1 MRTRTPTLIA
11 TALFTQLMPS
21 LDYFL
26 ERTRGLCESLN
37 LLQFKR
43 TGIFTNAFNRGAP
56 ITRLLKDSAPEEY
69 ALYKIHRKNP
79 VFSSSNDVN
88 DDDSE
93 AALMEVLPERK
104 DGKSLFVDKSFN
116 EYTQIKTTNEG
127 KRTAVRVPD
136 VSSYPETGSEPE
148 HNSQTERW
156 IFSACGEDAPVD
168 RLCSMVVELVE
179 KYPHLD
185 ENDVMEKIS
194 EYSREYEELST
205 GMRQYRA
212 TIDEQRRRLKAY
224 NSGTLEQQN
233 TSDEIDIDELI
244 RNEEEA
250 IEKLEQQLTQ
260 EFVRR
265 E

>member
-1 MRTRTPTLIA
+1 
-11 TALFTQLMPS
+11 
-21 LDYFL
+21 
-26 ERTRGLCESLN
+26 
-37 LLQFKR
+37 
-43 TGIFTNAFNRGAP
+43 
-56 ITRLLKDSAPEEY
+56 
-69 ALYKIHRKNP
+69 
-79 VFSSSNDVN
+79 
-88 DDDSE
+88 
-93 AALMEVLPERK
+93 
-104 DGKSLFVDKSFN
+104 
-116 EYTQIKTTNEG
+116 
-127 KRTAVRVPD
+127 
-136 VSSYPETGSEPE
+136 
-148 HNSQTERW
+148 
-156 IFSACGEDAPVD
+156 
-168 RLCSMVVELVE
+168 MVVELVE

-233 TSDEIDIDELI
+233 TSDETDIDELI

>member
-79 VFSSSNDVN
+79 VFSRSND
-88 DDDSE
+88 
-93 AALMEVLPERK
+93 
-104 DGKSLFVDKSFN
+104 VDKSFN

-244 RNEEEA
+244 RIEEEA

>member
-79 VFSSSNDVN
+79 VFSRSNDVS

-104 DGKSLFVDKSFN
+104 VDKSFN

-244 RNEEEA
+244 RIEEEA